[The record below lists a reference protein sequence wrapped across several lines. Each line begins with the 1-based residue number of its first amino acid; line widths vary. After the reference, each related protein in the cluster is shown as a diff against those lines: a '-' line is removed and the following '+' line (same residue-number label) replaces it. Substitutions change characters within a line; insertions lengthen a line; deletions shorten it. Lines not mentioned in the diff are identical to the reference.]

1 MTSEGALGVSQLTN
15 NKIGGTSMVI
25 EREDRPRLGHRVLNI
40 VTDSW
45 ILLVLIALVVV
56 FAILNPAFITPFNIR
71 NVINDA
77 SILLIMAIGQ
87 TYVMIAGGLDLSV
100 GSVLVFSGVVA
111 AKIMGSSEI
120 GGASQATSP
129 WITIALVAA
138 ILSGIGWG
146 VLNGVLII
154 RLKLPPLIV
163 TLGTLGMALGFAQII
178 TGGIDLSGVP
188 DVLVNSIGLGKV
200 AGIPLPVIIAVVLSM
215 IAALV
220 LRFTRFGR
228 YTYAIGSNIDAARR
242 VGIDINNHLIKL
254 YAIQGLLAGV
264 SGILALTRYTT
275 TTIGAHG
282 QDNLSVISGVVLGG
296 TSLYGGYGSILG
308 TVVGIL
314 IPAVLA
320 NGLQIIG
327 VQSFWQTVVIG
338 AILIVAVFLDR
349 IKRKARASGS

>member
-1 MTSEGALGVSQLTN
+1 MANEEALGASQLTN
-15 NKIGGTSMVI
+15 NKIDRTSMS
-25 EREDRPRLGHRVLNI
+25 EHEDRPSVGYRLLTI
-40 VTDSW
+40 LTDSW
-45 ILLVLIALVVV
+45 ILLVLFALVVV
-56 FAILNPAFITPFNIR
+56 FAILNPAFITLFNIR

-87 TYVMIAGGLDLSV
+87 TFVMIAGGLDLSV

-120 GGASQATSP
+120 GGAAQSTPQ
-129 WITIALVAA
+129 WIAIALVAA
-138 ILSGIGWG
+138 IVSGAAWG
-146 VLNGVLII
+146 VLNGVLIT

-163 TLGTLGMALGFAQII
+163 TLGTLGMALGSAQII
-178 TGGIDLSGVP
+178 TEGIDLSGVP

-200 AGIPLPVIIAVVLSM
+200 AGIPVLVIIAAALSI

-228 YTYAIGSNIDAARR
+228 YTYAIGSNVDAARR
-242 VGIDINNHLIKL
+242 VGISVNSHLIKL

-264 SGILALTRYTT
+264 AGIMALTRYTT

-282 QDNLSVISGVVLGG
+282 QDNLAVISGVVLGG
-296 TSLYGGYGSILG
+296 TSLFGGYGSILG

-314 IPAVLA
+314 IPVVLA
-320 NGLQIIG
+320 NGLQIVG

-338 AILIVAVFLDR
+338 AILIVAVFVDR
-349 IKRKARASGS
+349 IKRNARASGS